1 MRHKVARLLRSVAL
15 SGPLCRLEEQVHE
28 GLVCISPNKDLVAD
42 VGQRANLL
50 NLLCCYNPLWLRL
63 AAEAVSGE
71 AAPPQSLDDTHALRR
86 YLDRRVFAAPTYA
99 PPAAAGRHP
108 ELAAQQA

>member
-50 NLLCCYNPLWLRL
+50 NLVSPNPK
-63 AAEAVSGE
+63 
-71 AAPPQSLDDTHALRR
+71 P
-86 YLDRRVFAAPTYA
+86 
-99 PPAAAGRHP
+99 
-108 ELAAQQA
+108 